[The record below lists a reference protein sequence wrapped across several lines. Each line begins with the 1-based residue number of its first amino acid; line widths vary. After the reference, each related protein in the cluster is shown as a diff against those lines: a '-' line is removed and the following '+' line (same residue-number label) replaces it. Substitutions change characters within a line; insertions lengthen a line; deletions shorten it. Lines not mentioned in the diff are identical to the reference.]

1 MKVDSKIEELWK
13 NRRQNKFLK
22 WSLVLFILS
31 SLWVWFFSGLEVS
44 DFFSDRRLRNW
55 RRFWLEDA
63 NPKAPNGLFAW
74 VIEQLNM
81 YGYKALASTLAIAIV
96 ATVLAGLTGLI
107 LSYNAASSIGA
118 TILKNRI
125 SFFVKGLC
133 ILLRALPE
141 YILAFLL
148 LAALGATAWPAI
160 FALAIHNA
168 GILGRLGGEVVE
180 NLPPRPLE
188 ALHNLGASKA
198 NMAVHA
204 VVPMGMARYLLYFF
218 YRFETCV
225 REATIIG
232 MLGVISIGYY
242 VIEMRAQNQYD
253 AMLFLMALSALLV
266 LLADVVSDWSRK
278 RCA

>member
-22 WSLVLFILS
+22 WSLLIFILS

-63 NPKAPNGLFAW
+63 NPKAPNGLFVW
-74 VIEQLNM
+74 VLEQLNM
-81 YGYKALASTLAIAIV
+81 YGYKALASTLAIATV

-118 TILKNRI
+118 TILKKRI

-180 NLPPRPLE
+180 NLPSRPLE

-198 NMAVHA
+198 NMAVYV

-253 AMLFLMALSALLV
+253 AMLFLMALSAFLV